1 MRLVDV
7 GDATIAVH
15 EWGDPAEPTVLF
27 WHALGLD
34 ASGRTIEVGRAA
46 HRRSGLPRRRLG
58 RAGVRWLAAAAVRAL
73 PAGGLA
79 QLAHRLIATLDLELL
94 VFMGHSWGGA
104 IAVRYAAAHPSLVR
118 AVVLLDSGHIDYC
131 DLPDVDPDRPS
142 EEWVAEAAARDP
154 RLAEAR
160 GTAMHGLTDR
170 VSDAW
175 PVLAAHGIPTLLL
188 LATVDPHGTQN
199 REHVGE
205 FEQALPQA
213 EVRWIEGA
221 GHGLLDD
228 VGPPLGDEIGAW
240 LQSRA
245 A

>member
-1 MRLVDV
+1 MRLVDL
-7 GDATIAVH
+7 GDAMIAVH
-15 EWGDPAEPTVLF
+15 EWGEPELPTVLF

-34 ASGRTIEVGRAA
+34 ASGRTIEAVAPRIANAGFHVVALDGPGFGD
-46 HRRSGLPRRRLG
+46 SPLLPSERYRLE
-58 RAGVRWLAAAAVRAL
+58 A
-73 PAGGLA
+73 LA
-79 QLAHRLIATLDLELL
+79 QLAHRLVATLDLEPL

-104 IAVRYAAAHPSLVR
+104 VAVRYAAAHPSLVR
-118 AVVLLDSGHIDYC
+118 AVVLLDSGHIDYR
-131 DLPDVDPDRPS
+131 DLPDVDADRAP

-160 GTAMHGLTDR
+160 GKAMHGMTDR
-170 VSDAW
+170 VSVAW
-175 PVLAAHGIPTLLL
+175 PVLAEHEIPTLLL

-199 REHVGE
+199 RRHVGG

-213 EVRWIEGA
+213 EVRWVEGA

-228 VGPPLGDEIGAW
+228 VGPPLGDEIAAW
-240 LQSRA
+240 LHSRA

>member
-1 MRLVDV
+1 MRLVDI

-15 EWGDPAEPTVLF
+15 EWGEPEGRTVLF

-34 ASGRTIEVGRAA
+34 ASGRTIEAVAPRIANAGFHVVALDGPGFGD
-46 HRRSGLPRRRLG
+46 SPVLPSERYRLE
-58 RAGVRWLAAAAVRAL
+58 A
-73 PAGGLA
+73 LA
-79 QLAHRLIATLDLELL
+79 QLAHRLVATLDLEPL

-104 IAVRYAAAHPSLVR
+104 VAVRYAAAHPLLVR
-118 AVVLLDSGHIDYC
+118 AVVLLDSGHIDYR
-131 DLPDVDPDRPS
+131 DLPDVDADRAP

-160 GTAMHGLTDR
+160 GKAMHGMTDR
-170 VSDAW
+170 VSVAW
-175 PVLAAHGIPTLLL
+175 PVLAEHEIPTLLL

-199 REHVGE
+199 REHVGG

-213 EVRWIEGA
+213 EVRWVEGA

-228 VGPPLGDEIGAW
+228 VGPPLGDEIAAW
-240 LQSRA
+240 LHSRA

>member
-1 MRLVDV
+1 MRLVDI

-15 EWGDPAEPTVLF
+15 EWGEPEGRTVLF

-34 ASGRTIEVGRAA
+34 ASGRTIEAVAPRIANAGFHVVALDGPGFGD
-46 HRRSGLPRRRLG
+46 SPLLPSERYRLE
-58 RAGVRWLAAAAVRAL
+58 A
-73 PAGGLA
+73 LA
-79 QLAHRLIATLDLELL
+79 QLAHRLVATLDLEPL

-104 IAVRYAAAHPSLVR
+104 VAVRYAAAHPSLVR
-118 AVVLLDSGHIDYC
+118 AVVLLDSGHIDYR
-131 DLPDVDPDRPS
+131 DLPDVDADRPA

-160 GTAMHGLTDR
+160 GKAMHGLTDR

-175 PVLAAHGIPTLLL
+175 PVLATL
-188 LATVDPHGTQN
+188 DPHGTQN
-199 REHVGE
+199 RQRVRG

-213 EVRWIEGA
+213 EVRWVEGA

-228 VGPPLGDEIGAW
+228 VGPPLGDEIAAW
-240 LQSRA
+240 LH
-245 A
+245 

>member
-15 EWGDPAEPTVLF
+15 EWGEPELPTVLF

-34 ASGRTIEVGRAA
+34 ASGRTIEAVAPRIASAGFHVVALDGPGFGD
-46 HRRSGLPRRRLG
+46 SPLLPSERYRLE
-58 RAGVRWLAAAAVRAL
+58 A
-73 PAGGLA
+73 LA
-79 QLAHRLIATLDLELL
+79 QLAHRLVATLDLEPL

-104 IAVRYAAAHPSLVR
+104 VAVRYAAAHPSLVR
-118 AVVLLDSGHIDYC
+118 AVVLLDSGHIDYR
-131 DLPDVDPDRPS
+131 DLPDVDADRPA

-160 GTAMHGLTDR
+160 GKAMHGLTDR

-175 PVLAAHGIPTLLL
+175 PVLAAHEIPTLLL
-188 LATVDPHGTQN
+188 LATIDPHGTQN
-199 REHVGE
+199 RQHVRG

-213 EVRWIEGA
+213 EVRWVEGA

-228 VGPPLGDEIGAW
+228 VGPPLGDEIAAW
-240 LQSRA
+240 LHSRA